1 MNVKSRL
8 FIGSLFA
15 CVLTIVALLTVRAMS
30 FGGDKANNAKSG
42 TPANGG
48 TPVIVELFTSEGCSS
63 CPSADK
69 VIADLKRTQPIKGA
83 RILVLSEHVDYWN
96 NIGWRDPF
104 SNSAFTSR
112 QYEYG
117 RKFRLDSVY
126 TPQAIVDGQA
136 EMVGS
141 ERDNLE
147 SAIAKSTRGYKAE
160 VAVTPEPNAP
170 DKVHVTV
177 TRPSMSDAD
186 VMLAVTEDNLTS
198 NVARGENSGRKL
210 SHVGVVREL
219 RKIGSITGK
228 ETFTTTATLELEKGW
243 KKADL
248 EAVVFVQERGSR
260 RIVGANTLKLA
271 AE

>member
-1 MNVKSRL
+1 M
-8 FIGSLFA
+8 
-15 CVLTIVALLTVRAMS
+15 
-30 FGGDKANNAKSG
+30 
-42 TPANGG
+42 
-48 TPVIVELFTSEGCSS
+48 
-63 CPSADK
+63 
-69 VIADLKRTQPIKGA
+69 
-83 RILVLSEHVDYWN
+83 
-96 NIGWRDPF
+96 
-104 SNSAFTSR
+104 

-147 SAIAKSTRGYKAE
+147 AAIAKSTRGYKAE

-248 EAVVFVQERGSR
+248 EAIVFVQERGSK